1 MGYPIA
7 TGMTISTA
15 SYTKTANLVLNRNQ
29 FLPKGRLVLVAK
41 GSAIGMNII
50 LNVGGVALCDDL
62 AIPNFG
68 ATGTLSPK
76 DNVVIDQVI
85 AGGVCEF
92 FLRNTTNG
100 ALTTDYSLFFE
111 PMK

>member
-1 MGYPIA
+1 
-7 TGMTISTA
+7 MTVSTA
-15 SYTKTANLVLNRNQ
+15 AYTKTGNLVLNRNQ
-29 FLPKGRLVLVAK
+29 FLQKGRITLVAK
-41 GSAIGMNII
+41 GSAIGMNVT
-50 LNVGGVALCDDL
+50 LNVAGNALCDDL

-76 DNVVIDQVI
+76 DNVVVDQIV
-85 AGGVCEF
+85 AGGVCEL
-92 FLRNTTNG
+92 FLRNTTVG